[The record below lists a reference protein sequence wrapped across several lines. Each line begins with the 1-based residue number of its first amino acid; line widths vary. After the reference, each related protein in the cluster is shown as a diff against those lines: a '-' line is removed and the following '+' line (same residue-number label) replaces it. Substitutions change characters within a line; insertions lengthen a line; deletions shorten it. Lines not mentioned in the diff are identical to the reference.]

1 MGIDIQKSPAMLA
14 AMMAV
19 VYGVS
24 TVTGCAGP
32 SESQPNKQPIERVP
46 AAATPTPQI
55 APLAGLLKP
64 APIERAQLFTYKQGV
79 IVNLASAIDLGYIKP
94 NLRMINTDPAFGLNF
109 TDQDQNI
116 TYFFPQSFVHGNG
129 RQEAIRVVE
138 EQFPMVTAIFA
149 AEQGI
154 ERGRM
159 RFSIIS
165 LADALRNIVTSNT
178 RGYPPEDSFWGSALS
193 VELGDAYVGVT
204 QLGVFDIQNTPATYP
219 EISVDLKRS
228 LAQRVAYPFAARIA
242 DPRYFAALGLT
253 KPSFN

>member
-1 MGIDIQKSPAMLA
+1 MRVDGHKSPELV
-14 AMMAV
+14 AMMMALA
-19 VYGVS
+19 YGASV
-24 TVTGCAGP
+24 VTGCGGP
-32 SESQPNKQPIERVP
+32 SESQPSKQPIERVP

-55 APLAGLLKP
+55 APLAELLKP

-94 NLRMINTDPAFGLNF
+94 NLQMINTNPAFGLNF

-116 TYFFPQSFVHGNG
+116 TYFFPQSFISGNG

-138 EQFPMVTAIFA
+138 EQLPMITAIFA

-165 LADALRNIVTSNT
+165 LADALRNAVTRNP
-178 RGYPPEDSFWGSALS
+178 REYPPEDSFWGSALS
-193 VELGDAYVGVT
+193 VELANAYVGVS

-219 EISVDLKRS
+219 EISVDLRRS
-228 LAQRVAYPFAARIA
+228 LAQRVAYPFAARISG
-242 DPRYFAALGLT
+242 PRYFTALGLT
-253 KPSFN
+253 RPSVN